1 MNQDKFHDET
11 LDELEK
17 TTDKLRMF
25 EPRISK

>member
-17 TTDKLRMF
+17 TTDKLLS
-25 EPRISK
+25 ILKTVS